1 MKNIRLTTLAVLTAA
16 AIAGSAYAA
25 DGTFRGTAMG
35 HNDEVIVDVTIEKDR
50 ITDIKIVQTFETPAV
65 AEKPLAWIPETVVKN
80 QSLKVDRVSGAT
92 FSSLAILG
100 AVRDAVKKAGLDPAQ
115 FMKGDTIRYV
125 VKVPTEPKA
134 DVVIVG
140 GGGAGMS
147 AAVAAA
153 RAGGKVVVLE
163 KMSFLGGN
171 TVLAGGA
178 LNAADPKLQ
187 GKQKMSEGQRK
198 MVEDLLAEKPRNEL
212 HAKLIEQAKKEWK
225 DWLAKSPDV
234 LFDTPTLHALQTWK
248 AGDYAAKLELVAEL
262 ARIAP
267 GQVDRL
273 EKMGLEWNPY
283 TTQYVGAIWPRSHDA
298 KNFKSGIGYINT
310 FRATI
315 EKEKLPV
322 EILYQ
327 TKAEKLIVKDGRVVG
342 VEATGPNGEKV
353 TASASKGVILT
364 TGGFGANPE
373 MRMKYDTQWGGKL
386 GPDVKTTNS
395 PAITGDG
402 MRMAEAVGANLIDM
416 GFIQLLPTTDPANG
430 SITTAVA
437 EGTSMYVNKEGKRFV
452 NELER
457 RDVLSRAALAQPDG
471 VFYRI
476 TTVKNA
482 KVDENG
488 ITAQGQSI
496 KSLLKA
502 KKVYEAPTI
511 EELAK
516 KVGMDPKVLGE
527 TVAKWNDFCRKQTV
541 DPDFGRASCTPNVTL
556 YEGPYYAEMRAPAVH
571 HTMGG
576 VEVDAQ
582 TRVLDK
588 NGKVIPGL
596 YAAGEVTGGLHG
608 TNRVGGNAIPDA
620 LGNGQKAGE
629 IVMGVAR

>member
-1 MKNIRLTTLAVLTAA
+1 MRNLRLTTLAVLTVAA
-16 AIAGSAYAA
+16 FAGSAWAA

-100 AVRDAVKKAGLDPAQ
+100 AVRDAVKKAGLDPAK

-225 DWLAKSPDV
+225 DWLAKSPAV

-248 AGDYAAKLELVAEL
+248 AGDYAAKLELVVEL

-267 GQVDRL
+267 GQGDVLRFC
-273 EKMGLEWNPY
+273 E
-283 TTQYVGAIWPRSHDA
+283 
-298 KNFKSGIGYINT
+298 
-310 FRATI
+310 
-315 EKEKLPV
+315 
-322 EILYQ
+322 
-327 TKAEKLIVKDGRVVG
+327 VVG
-342 VEATGPNGEKV
+342 
-353 TASASKGVILT
+353 
-364 TGGFGANPE
+364 GF
-373 MRMKYDTQWGGKL
+373 L
-386 GPDVKTTNS
+386 
-395 PAITGDG
+395 
-402 MRMAEAVGANLIDM
+402 
-416 GFIQLLPTTDPANG
+416 
-430 SITTAVA
+430 
-437 EGTSMYVNKEGKRFV
+437 
-452 NELER
+452 
-457 RDVLSRAALAQPDG
+457 
-471 VFYRI
+471 
-476 TTVKNA
+476 
-482 KVDENG
+482 
-488 ITAQGQSI
+488 
-496 KSLLKA
+496 
-502 KKVYEAPTI
+502 
-511 EELAK
+511 
-516 KVGMDPKVLGE
+516 
-527 TVAKWNDFCRKQTV
+527 
-541 DPDFGRASCTPNVTL
+541 
-556 YEGPYYAEMRAPAVH
+556 
-571 HTMGG
+571 
-576 VEVDAQ
+576 
-582 TRVLDK
+582 
-588 NGKVIPGL
+588 
-596 YAAGEVTGGLHG
+596 
-608 TNRVGGNAIPDA
+608 
-620 LGNGQKAGE
+620 
-629 IVMGVAR
+629 